1 MSLLFSIKRQFAHD
15 AWAKGK
21 LADAVRDLTDP
32 EFSSD
37 FGEGFG
43 SVQSKFCHMVDA
55 EDIWL
60 QRIVNKVSPT
70 ARPDDMRHKTREE
83 FLKWNEELRT
93 RKLKLVE
100 SLTEQGLRTDI
111 SYKAISGRAY
121 TMPLFEVLQ
130 HVMLHAAY
138 HRGQVAAC
146 LRALGRTP
154 PSTDFVEYI
163 REEPAKV
170 P

>member
-1 MSLLFSIKRQFAHD
+1 MSLLFAIRRQFAHD

-21 LADAVRDLTDP
+21 LADSVRDLTDP
-32 EFSSD
+32 EFSSE

-43 SVQSKFCHMVDA
+43 SVQAKFCHMLDA

-60 QRIVNKVSPT
+60 RRIVDGVSPT
-70 ARPDDMRHKTREE
+70 ERPDELRHKTRAE
-83 FLKWNEELRT
+83 FLKWHEELRM
-93 RKLKLVE
+93 RKQTFAE
-100 SLTEQGLRTDI
+100 SLTEEALRKEI
-111 SYKAISGRAY
+111 AYKNIAGRAY
-121 TMPLFEVLQ
+121 AQLLFEILQ

-154 PSTDFVEYI
+154 PATDYIEYV

>member
-1 MSLLFSIKRQFAHD
+1 MSLLFAIRRQFAHD

-21 LADAVRDLTDP
+21 LADAVRGLTDA
-32 EFSSD
+32 EFASE

-43 SVQSKFCHMVDA
+43 SVQSKFCHTLDA

-60 QRIVNKVSPT
+60 QRIVNNVSPA
-70 ARPDDMRHKTREE
+70 ARPDELRHKTRAE
-83 FLKWNEELRT
+83 FLKWYEELRM
-93 RKLKLVE
+93 RKQKFAE
-100 SLTEQGLRTDI
+100 GLTEAGLKADV

-121 TMPLFEVLQ
+121 TMPLFEILQ

-138 HRGQVAAC
+138 HRGQVVAC

-154 PSTDFVEYI
+154 PETDFIEYV
-163 REEPAKV
+163 REEPAKM